1 MGPGTCIQTMESN
14 KCSVMLSTSAPTGFP
29 DSPLEGIAPICSIHA
44 VRTLSYQHNR
54 LVSCLKKCGIFWK
67 GKQLPATSW
76 PSLFR
81 ILSRSS
87 LHLGRKSQELSSMF
101 SWRNIR
107 TYPSQTLALA
117 KYPPNQ
123 LQPLNRSFL
132 PFQTKLLVMQIS
144 GSRLNS
150 KVDEI
155 FWNMLMSY
163 WTFLFKAPWNEFP
176 YITNHLPISS
186 SSRSSER
193 SRRASG
199 RKRWWDLTRRS
210 SWDSCSIA
218 PEWRHWVQPTGRR
231 FIFTTKPN
239 KWKKSRKGWYLVT
252 WSIKCTCTH
261 RRLGLPRETR
271 NPLITNC
278 CTGHQEFTHLPP
290 P

>member
-1 MGPGTCIQTMESN
+1 
-14 KCSVMLSTSAPTGFP
+14 ML
-29 DSPLEGIAPICSIHA
+29 
-44 VRTLSYQHNR
+44 R
-54 LVSCLKKCGIFWK
+54 IFWK
-67 GKQLPATSW
+67 GKQLPATRW

-163 WTFLFKAPWNEFP
+163 WTFLPKAPWNEFP
-176 YITNHLPISS
+176 SITTTSQFQVQVALLSVHAGFPAGRGGEIWRGEVAGTVVVLLLSGATEGHQPEGVSS
-186 SSRSSER
+186 SES
-193 SRRASG
+193 
-199 RKRWWDLTRRS
+199 
-210 SWDSCSIA
+210 
-218 PEWRHWVQPTGRR
+218 PQNPTDG
-231 FIFTTKPN
+231 
-239 KWKKSRKGWYLVT
+239 
-252 WSIKCTCTH
+252 
-261 RRLGLPRETR
+261 R
-271 NPLITNC
+271 NPSKDDTWLH
-278 CTGHQEFTHLPP
+278 GQ
-290 P
+290 